1 MLWKAAPGQFDTQ
14 TQIMRLQKAVEKIFP
29 IRFKLTAIVIQVE
42 QLGAAARVVSL
53 HKLTI
58 GNPKV

>member
-29 IRFKLTAIVIQVE
+29 IRFKLTAIVIQVALRPGSFAPQTHNRE
-42 QLGAAARVVSL
+42 
-53 HKLTI
+53 
-58 GNPKV
+58 P

>member
-1 MLWKAAPGQFDTQ
+1 
-14 TQIMRLQKAVEKIFP
+14 MRLQKAVEKIFP